1 MAIRVNNNIIALNTQ
16 RSISRAVGGAKRQ
29 LERLSSGLRVNRAMD
44 DASGLVVSEGL
55 RSEAAKLNQN
65 VRNAQQGSD
74 MLQVAEGSLQTVNNI
89 MVRMRELAIQSSTS
103 TINDANRESIAA
115 EFGQLVSEIDR
126 IVSATAYNNRNL
138 LAGFGNVV
146 STTASTALTDS
157 ATTGVTRVGVSA
169 VSPGTFTFSDSA
181 GDGSLTLG
189 NGLVTQTL
197 NTGTALDGSV
207 VASGTKHRQL

>member
-1 MAIRVNNNIIALNTQ
+1 MAMRVNNNIVALTTQ
-16 RSISRAVGGAKRQ
+16 RSISRAVGGAKRH

-126 IVSATAYNNRNL
+126 IASATAYNNRNL

-146 STTASTALTDS
+146 STTAPRPESPESGYRRFLQGPSPFPTAP
-157 ATTGVTRVGVSA
+157 VTA
-169 VSPGTFTFSDSA
+169 A
-181 GDGSLTLG
+181 
-189 NGLVTQTL
+189 
-197 NTGTALDGSV
+197 
-207 VASGTKHRQL
+207 